1 MMPQASSADFGL
13 ASDGAVL
20 CADIGGSFIK
30 FGFSQEPGKVEEL
43 ERVPVPKSDWRELA
57 SAMRQLANK
66 VDAGRT
72 LPLGISTAGL
82 VEPKTGVGLSA
93 NIPCLTGLPIAQAIS
108 RETGRSVFA
117 ANDADCLTL
126 AEANDG
132 AGRGHS
138 VVFCII
144 IGTGIGGGIAV
155 NGRIL
160 RGAGGVTGEWGHGP
174 ALNTSVEI
182 GGKLQHVPRFSCGCG
197 QSGCVDTIGGA
208 RGIEK
213 LHQLFHGEECSS
225 HRIIEGWQAGDA
237 KSRETIEAY
246 LQLVADPL
254 AVAINTVGPS
264 IVPVGGG
271 LASADA
277 LIAALDEAVRTR
289 ILNRFER
296 PLLVPAVRREDGG
309 LMGAAV
315 LARQGVADV
324 RAA

>member
-1 MMPQASSADFGL
+1 MMQAAV
-13 ASDGAVL
+13 VL

-30 FGFSQEPGKVEEL
+30 FGISRKSGQVEEL
-43 ERVPVPKSDWRELA
+43 ARVPVPKSDWRELA
-57 SAMRQLANK
+57 EALRNLAD
-66 VDAGRT
+66 DADASGI
-72 LPLGISTAGL
+72 LPIGLSTAGL
-82 VEPKTGVGLSA
+82 VDPVTGKGLSA
-93 NIPCLTGLPIAQAIS
+93 NIPCLTGLPIAQAFS
-108 RETGRSVFA
+108 QATGRSIFA

-132 AGRGHS
+132 VGRGHS

-155 NGRIL
+155 DGRIL

-182 GGKLQHVPRFSCGCG
+182 GGRLVHVPRFSCGCG

-213 LHQLFHGEECSS
+213 LHGLFHGEERSS
-225 HRIIEGWQAGDA
+225 HRIVEDWQAGDA
-237 KSRETIEAY
+237 KARETIEAY

-271 LASADA
+271 LASAAA
-277 LIAALDEAVRTR
+277 LITALDEAVRAR
-289 ILNRFER
+289 ILNRLDR
-296 PLLVPAVRREDGG
+296 PLLVPAIRREDGG

-315 LARQGVADV
+315 LARQGAADA

>member
-1 MMPQASSADFGL
+1 MHSA
-13 ASDGAVL
+13 AVL

-30 FGFSQEPGKVEEL
+30 FGLSRKPGEVEEL
-43 ERVPVPKSDWRELA
+43 ARVPVPKSDWRGLA
-57 SAMRQLANK
+57 ETLRGLAN
-66 VDAGRT
+66 DADSNGV
-72 LPLGISTAGL
+72 LPIGISAAGL
-82 VEPKTGVGLSA
+82 VDPVTGKGLSA
-93 NIPCLTGLPIAQAIS
+93 NIPCLTGLPIAEAIS
-108 RETGRSVFA
+108 RATGRSVFA

-132 AGRGHS
+132 VGRGHS
-138 VVFCII
+138 IVFCII

-155 NGRIL
+155 DGRIL

-182 GGKLQHVPRFSCGCG
+182 GGRQVHVPRFSCGCG

-213 LHQLFHGEECSS
+213 LHRLFHGDERSS
-225 HRIIEGWQAGDA
+225 HRIIEDWQAGEA
-237 KSRETIEAY
+237 KAIETIEAY

-271 LASADA
+271 LASAEA
-277 LIAALDEAVRTR
+277 LIAALDEAVRAR
-289 ILNRFER
+289 ILNRLDR
-296 PLLVPAVRREDGG
+296 PLLVPAIRREDGG

-315 LARQGVADV
+315 LARHGVADV

>member
-1 MMPQASSADFGL
+1 MMQEGMRTE
-13 ASDGAVL
+13 AVL

-30 FGFSQEPGKVEEL
+30 FGFSREPGLVEEVA
-43 ERVPVPKSDWRELA
+43 RVPVPKTDWRELA
-57 SAMRQLANK
+57 GALRRLADD
-66 VDAGRT
+66 VDAGGD
-72 LPLGISTAGL
+72 LPIGLSAAGL
-82 VEPKTGVGLSA
+82 VDPVTGKGLAA
-93 NIPCLTGLPIAQAIS
+93 NIPCLTGLPIAEAVS
-108 RETGRSVFA
+108 EVTGRAIFA

-126 AEANDG
+126 AEATYG
-132 AGRGHS
+132 VGRGHS

-155 NGRIL
+155 DGRIL

-174 ALNTSVEI
+174 ALNTSVDI
-182 GGKLQHVPRFSCGCG
+182 GGRLTHVPRFACGCG

-213 LHQLFHGEECSS
+213 LHQLFHNEERSS
-225 HRIIEGWQAGDA
+225 YRIIEDWQAKEIKAG
-237 KSRETIEAY
+237 ETIEAY

-254 AVAINTVGPS
+254 AVAVNTVGPS

-271 LASADA
+271 LASAGA
-277 LIAALDEAVRTR
+277 LITALDVALRAR
-289 ILNRFER
+289 ILNRTEQ
-296 PLLVPAVRREDGG
+296 PLLVPAMRREDGG

-315 LARQGVADV
+315 LARQGVADD

>member
-1 MMPQASSADFGL
+1 MPSA
-13 ASDGAVL
+13 AVL

-30 FGFSQEPGKVEEL
+30 FGLSRKPGEVEEL
-43 ERVPVPKSDWRELA
+43 ARVPVPKSDWRELA
-57 SAMRQLANK
+57 EVLRGLAN
-66 VDAGRT
+66 DADGSGVM
-72 LPLGISTAGL
+72 PIGISAAGL
-82 VEPKTGVGLSA
+82 VDPMTGKGLSA
-93 NIPCLTGLPIAQAIS
+93 NIPCLTGLPIAEAIS
-108 RETGRSVFA
+108 RAIGRSVFA

-132 AGRGHS
+132 IGRGHS
-138 VVFCII
+138 IVFCII

-155 NGRIL
+155 DGRIL

-174 ALNTSVEI
+174 ALNTSVEV
-182 GGKLQHVPRFSCGCG
+182 GGRLVHVPRFSCGCG

-213 LHQLFHGEECSS
+213 LHTLFHDEERSS
-225 HRIIEGWQAGDA
+225 HRIIEDWQARDVKA
-237 KSRETIEAY
+237 CETIEAY

-271 LASADA
+271 LASAGA
-277 LIAALDEAVRTR
+277 LIAALDEAVRAR
-289 ILNRFER
+289 ILNRLDR
-296 PLLVPAVRREDGG
+296 PLLVPAIRREDGG

>member
-1 MMPQASSADFGL
+1 MTAGTS
-13 ASDGAVL
+13 VL

-30 FGFSQEPGKVEEL
+30 FGLSRVAGEVEEID
-43 ERVPVPKSDWRELA
+43 RVPTPKADWRALA
-57 SAMRQLANK
+57 DALRMLADK
-66 VDAGRT
+66 AD
-72 LPLGISTAGL
+72 PAGL
-82 VEPKTGVGLSA
+82 MPIGLSVTGLIDPLTGAGLSA
-93 NIPCLTGLPIAQAIS
+93 NVPCLTGLPVATSMAS
-108 RETGRSVFA
+108 VTGRPVFA

-132 AGRGHS
+132 VGRGHA

-155 NGRIL
+155 DGHIL

-174 ALNTSVEI
+174 ATNTSVEI
-182 GGKLQHVPRFSCGCG
+182 GGRLRHVPRFSCGCG
-197 QSGCVDTIGGA
+197 QSGCVDAIGGA
-208 RGIEK
+208 RGIER
-213 LHQLFHGEECSS
+213 LHMLFHGEERSS
-225 HRIIEGWQAGDA
+225 HQVIDGWQAGDVKA
-237 KSRETIEAY
+237 GETIEAY

-271 LASADA
+271 LASAGA
-277 LIAALDEAVRTR
+277 LIVALDEAVRAR
-289 ILNRFER
+289 ILNRLER

-315 LARQGVADV
+315 LARQGVAD
-324 RAA
+324 AGSA

>member
-1 MMPQASSADFGL
+1 MQGA
-13 ASDGAVL
+13 AVL
-20 CADIGGSFIK
+20 CADVGGSFIK
-30 FGFSQEPGKVEEL
+30 FGLSRKPGEVEEL
-43 ERVPVPKSDWRELA
+43 ARVPVPKSDWRALA
-57 SAMRQLANK
+57 EALRSLAN
-66 VDAGRT
+66 DADGSGGM
-72 LPLGISTAGL
+72 PLGLSTAGL
-82 VEPKTGVGLSA
+82 VDPVTGKGLSA
-93 NIPCLTGLPIAQAIS
+93 NIPCLTGLPIAEAIS
-108 RETGRSVFA
+108 QVTGRSVFA

-132 AGRGHS
+132 VGRGHS

-155 NGRIL
+155 DSRIL

-182 GGKLQHVPRFSCGCG
+182 GGRQVHVPRFSCGCG

-213 LHQLFHGEECSS
+213 LHKLFHGEERSS
-225 HRIIEGWQAGDA
+225 HRIIEDWQVGEEKAI
-237 KSRETIEAY
+237 ETIEAY

-271 LASADA
+271 LASAEA
-277 LIAALDEAVRTR
+277 LIAALDEAVRAR
-289 ILNRFER
+289 ILNRLDR
-296 PLLVPAVRREDGG
+296 PLLVPAIRREDGG

>member
-1 MMPQASSADFGL
+1 MMQA
-13 ASDGAVL
+13 ASMSREAVQDVPVL

-30 FGFSQEPGKVEEL
+30 FGLSRAPGQVEEL
-43 ERVPVPKSDWRELA
+43 ERVPVPKTDWRELA
-57 SAMRQLANK
+57 AALQQLADN
-66 VDAGRT
+66 VDAGGT
-72 LPLGISTAGL
+72 LPLGLSTAGL
-82 VEPKTGVGLSA
+82 VDPVTGIGLSA
-93 NIPCLTGLPIAQAIS
+93 NIPCLTGLPIAKAIS
-108 RETGRSVFA
+108 QVTGRSVFA

-132 AGRGHS
+132 VGRGHS

-155 NGRIL
+155 DGRIL

-182 GGKLQHVPRFSCGCG
+182 GGKLRHVPRFACGCG

-213 LHQLFHGEECSS
+213 LHRLFHDEERSS
-225 HRIIEGWQAGDA
+225 HRIIDDWQARDEKAG
-237 KSRETIEAY
+237 ETIGAY

-271 LASADA
+271 LASAA
-277 LIAALDEAVRTR
+277 SLIDALDEAVRAR
-289 ILNRFER
+289 ILNRLDR

>member
-1 MMPQASSADFGL
+1 MLGGSSFPGVGQGMP
-13 ASDGAVL
+13 VL

-30 FGFSQEPGKVEEL
+30 FGISREAGQVEEL
-43 ERVPVPKSDWRELA
+43 ERVPVPKTDW
-57 SAMRQLANK
+57 RQLA
-66 VDAGRT
+66 DALQRLADQADPSRT
-72 LPLGISTAGL
+72 LPLGLSTAGL
-82 VEPKTGVGLSA
+82 VDPVTGQGLSA
-93 NIPCLTGLPIAQAIS
+93 NIPCLTGLPITEAVS
-108 RETGRSVFA
+108 GVTGRSVFA

-132 AGRGHS
+132 VGRGHS

-155 NGRIL
+155 DGRIL

-174 ALNTSVEI
+174 ALNTSVELS
-182 GGKLQHVPRFSCGCG
+182 GRLVPVPRFACGCG

-213 LHQLFHGEECSS
+213 LHRLFHGEERSS
-225 HRIIEGWQAGDA
+225 HRIIEDWQSQEAKAG
-237 KSRETIEAY
+237 ETIEAY

-271 LASADA
+271 LASAEA
-277 LIAALDEAVRTR
+277 LIAALDEAVRAR
-289 ILNRFER
+289 ILNRLDR

-309 LMGAAV
+309 LSGAAV
-315 LARQGVADV
+315 LARQGASDV

>member
-1 MMPQASSADFGL
+1 MPFASL
-13 ASDGAVL
+13 SDSERTSSRAVL

-30 FGFSQEPGKVEEL
+30 FGFSREPGQVEEL
-43 ERVPVPKSDWRELA
+43 ERVPVPKTDWRELA
-57 SAMRQLANK
+57 LALQHLADK
-66 VDAGRT
+66 VDEGRT
-72 LPLGISTAGL
+72 LPLGLSTAGL
-82 VEPKTGVGLSA
+82 VDPVTGVGLSA

-108 RETGRSVFA
+108 QVTERSVFV

-155 NGRIL
+155 DGHIL

-182 GGKLQHVPRFSCGCG
+182 GGRLVQVPRFSCGCG

-213 LHQLFHGEECSS
+213 LHKLFHGEERSS
-225 HRIIEGWQAGDA
+225 HNIILDWQAQDVKA
-237 KSRETIEAY
+237 SETIEAY

-254 AVAINTVGPS
+254 AVAVNTVGPS
-264 IVPVGGG
+264 LVPVGGG
-271 LASADA
+271 LASAEA
-277 LIAALDEAVRTR
+277 LIKALDSAVRGR
-289 ILNRFER
+289 ILNRLDR
-296 PLLVPAVRREDGG
+296 ALLVPAVRREDGG
-309 LMGAAV
+309 LTGAAV
-315 LARQGVADV
+315 LARQGMSDV